1 MITPVR
7 PILAGTG
14 LAVVRPVSQSG
25 TEAARVEPIAPTFA
39 VRIERQADF
48 LAHLI
53 ATREALPQTRA
64 RRRADPAE
72 AISAYGRSAKTGVS
86 GNLLHISV

>member
-7 PILAGTG
+7 PVLAGTR
-14 LAVVRPVSQSG
+14 LI
-25 TEAARVEPIAPTFA
+25 AARSAPQPGGETPRVEPIAPTQA
-39 VRIERQADF
+39 LRIDRRADF

-53 ATREALPQTRA
+53 ATRDDLPQTRL

-72 AISAYGRSAKTGVS
+72 AIEAYGRASKADTVGGALFVSA
-86 GNLLHISV
+86 

>member
-7 PILAGTG
+7 PVSADMRLIAARPASQAGSET
-14 LAVVRPVSQSG
+14 P
-25 TEAARVEPIAPTFA
+25 RVEPIAPTQA
-39 VRIERQADF
+39 VRIDRRADF

-53 ATREALPQTRA
+53 ATRDGLPQTRL

-72 AISAYGRSAKTGVS
+72 AIEAYGRAGRADPIGTALFVSA
-86 GNLLHISV
+86 